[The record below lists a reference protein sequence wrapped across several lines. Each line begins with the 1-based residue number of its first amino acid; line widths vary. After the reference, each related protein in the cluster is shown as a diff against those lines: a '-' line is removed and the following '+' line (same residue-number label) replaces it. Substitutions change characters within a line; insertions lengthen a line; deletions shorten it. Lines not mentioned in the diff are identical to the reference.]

1 MKSIK
6 TRLMKNFLVLLLS
19 TIIIVS
25 AMFLIFISRYYYQ
38 NTEEILLSQINISV
52 DFYKRYLSNVS
63 LEENVYEDVDIF
75 WKQTD
80 AQVQIYNLK
89 GQLIMD
95 SIGLEPKEY
104 NTPVDVKRALE
115 GDTAKWVGTVPDYT
129 GKVMAISAPLRNS
142 SNEIVG
148 VIRYISSL
156 RNVDNFIL
164 NFFLVF
170 LVIGLTVLA
179 IGIILSYFL
188 ANSIVNPITELIKVS
203 EQMAKGNLKVRNKI
217 VTNDEIEKLA
227 DSLNIM
233 AEEIENREIL
243 KNEFI
248 SSVSH
253 ELRTPLT
260 SIKGWAITLNNDFT
274 DRETLKMG
282 FDIIEKEADRLS
294 NMVEE
299 LLDFS
304 KFVTNDEIEK
314 LADSLN
320 IMAEEIENREILKN
334 EFISSVSHEL
344 RTPLTSIKGWAIT
357 LNNDFTDR
365 ETLKMGFDIIEKE
378 ADRLSNMVEELLD
391 FSKFVSGKIKLKY
404 EEINLKEFIEYL
416 RLYMNP
422 RAEREHKELILKGIT
437 EDFIIVGDKD
447 RLKQVF
453 INIIDNAFKFTHEN
467 EKITIEFVYADEG
480 IYINI
485 IDTGCGISKEELP
498 RVKEK
503 FYKGKNSK
511 SQNGIGLSICDEIIA
526 LHEGTLEIYSELGKG
541 TKVVIYLPKKLIR
554 SVEDDLN

>member
-304 KFVTNDEIEK
+304 KFV
-314 LADSLN
+314 
-320 IMAEEIENREILKN
+320 
-334 EFISSVSHEL
+334 
-344 RTPLTSIKGWAIT
+344 
-357 LNNDFTDR
+357 
-365 ETLKMGFDIIEKE
+365 
-378 ADRLSNMVEELLD
+378 
-391 FSKFVSGKIKLKY
+391 SGKI
-404 EEINLKEFIEYL
+404 EI
-416 RLYMNP
+416 
-422 RAEREHKELILKGIT
+422 
-437 EDFIIVGDKD
+437 
-447 RLKQVF
+447 
-453 INIIDNAFKFTHEN
+453 
-467 EKITIEFVYADEG
+467 
-480 IYINI
+480 
-485 IDTGCGISKEELP
+485 
-498 RVKEK
+498 
-503 FYKGKNSK
+503 
-511 SQNGIGLSICDEIIA
+511 
-526 LHEGTLEIYSELGKG
+526 
-541 TKVVIYLPKKLIR
+541 
-554 SVEDDLN
+554 

>member
-52 DFYKRYLSNVS
+52 DFYKRYLSNIS

-282 FDIIEKEADRLS
+282 FDII
-294 NMVEE
+294 
-299 LLDFS
+299 
-304 KFVTNDEIEK
+304 
-314 LADSLN
+314 
-320 IMAEEIENREILKN
+320 
-334 EFISSVSHEL
+334 
-344 RTPLTSIKGWAIT
+344 G
-357 LNNDFTDR
+357 
-365 ETLKMGFDIIEKE
+365 KE

-422 RAEREHKELILKGIT
+422 RAEREHKELILEGIT

>member
-304 KFVTNDEIEK
+304 KFV
-314 LADSLN
+314 
-320 IMAEEIENREILKN
+320 
-334 EFISSVSHEL
+334 
-344 RTPLTSIKGWAIT
+344 
-357 LNNDFTDR
+357 
-365 ETLKMGFDIIEKE
+365 
-378 ADRLSNMVEELLD
+378 
-391 FSKFVSGKIKLKY
+391 SGK
-404 EEINLKEFIEYL
+404 
-416 RLYMNP
+416 
-422 RAEREHKELILKGIT
+422 
-437 EDFIIVGDKD
+437 
-447 RLKQVF
+447 
-453 INIIDNAFKFTHEN
+453 
-467 EKITIEFVYADEG
+467 
-480 IYINI
+480 
-485 IDTGCGISKEELP
+485 
-498 RVKEK
+498 
-503 FYKGKNSK
+503 
-511 SQNGIGLSICDEIIA
+511 
-526 LHEGTLEIYSELGKG
+526 
-541 TKVVIYLPKKLIR
+541 
-554 SVEDDLN
+554 

>member
-304 KFVTNDEIEK
+304 KFV
-314 LADSLN
+314 
-320 IMAEEIENREILKN
+320 
-334 EFISSVSHEL
+334 
-344 RTPLTSIKGWAIT
+344 
-357 LNNDFTDR
+357 
-365 ETLKMGFDIIEKE
+365 
-378 ADRLSNMVEELLD
+378 
-391 FSKFVSGKIKLKY
+391 SGKIKLKY
-404 EEINLKEFIEYL
+404 EEINLKEFI
-416 RLYMNP
+416 
-422 RAEREHKELILKGIT
+422 
-437 EDFIIVGDKD
+437 
-447 RLKQVF
+447 
-453 INIIDNAFKFTHEN
+453 
-467 EKITIEFVYADEG
+467 
-480 IYINI
+480 
-485 IDTGCGISKEELP
+485 
-498 RVKEK
+498 
-503 FYKGKNSK
+503 
-511 SQNGIGLSICDEIIA
+511 
-526 LHEGTLEIYSELGKG
+526 
-541 TKVVIYLPKKLIR
+541 
-554 SVEDDLN
+554 

>member
-115 GDTAKWVGTVPDYT
+115 GDTAKWVGIVPDYT

-260 SIKGWAITLNNDFT
+260 SIKGWAITLNNSVIGFT
-274 DRETLKMG
+274 
-282 FDIIEKEADRLS
+282 I
-294 NMVEE
+294 
-299 LLDFS
+299 LL
-304 KFVTNDEIEK
+304 
-314 LADSLN
+314 A
-320 IMAEEIENREILKN
+320 
-334 EFISSVSHEL
+334 
-344 RTPLTSIKGWAIT
+344 
-357 LNNDFTDR
+357 
-365 ETLKMGFDIIEKE
+365 
-378 ADRLSNMVEELLD
+378 
-391 FSKFVSGKIKLKY
+391 
-404 EEINLKEFIEYL
+404 
-416 RLYMNP
+416 
-422 RAEREHKELILKGIT
+422 
-437 EDFIIVGDKD
+437 
-447 RLKQVF
+447 
-453 INIIDNAFKFTHEN
+453 
-467 EKITIEFVYADEG
+467 
-480 IYINI
+480 
-485 IDTGCGISKEELP
+485 
-498 RVKEK
+498 
-503 FYKGKNSK
+503 
-511 SQNGIGLSICDEIIA
+511 
-526 LHEGTLEIYSELGKG
+526 
-541 TKVVIYLPKKLIR
+541 KK
-554 SVEDDLN
+554 

>member
-142 SNEIVG
+142 SNEIVV

-304 KFVTNDEIEK
+304 KFV
-314 LADSLN
+314 
-320 IMAEEIENREILKN
+320 
-334 EFISSVSHEL
+334 
-344 RTPLTSIKGWAIT
+344 
-357 LNNDFTDR
+357 
-365 ETLKMGFDIIEKE
+365 
-378 ADRLSNMVEELLD
+378 
-391 FSKFVSGKIKLKY
+391 SGKIKLKY

-422 RAEREHKELILKGIT
+422 RAEREHKELILEGIT

>member
-52 DFYKRYLSNVS
+52 DFYKRYLSNIS

-282 FDIIEKEADRLS
+282 FDII
-294 NMVEE
+294 
-299 LLDFS
+299 
-304 KFVTNDEIEK
+304 
-314 LADSLN
+314 
-320 IMAEEIENREILKN
+320 
-334 EFISSVSHEL
+334 
-344 RTPLTSIKGWAIT
+344 G
-357 LNNDFTDR
+357 
-365 ETLKMGFDIIEKE
+365 KE

-422 RAEREHKELILKGIT
+422 RAEREHKELILEGIT

-526 LHEGTLEIYSELGKG
+526 LHDGTLEIYSELGKG

>member
-282 FDIIEKEADRLS
+282 FDII
-294 NMVEE
+294 
-299 LLDFS
+299 
-304 KFVTNDEIEK
+304 
-314 LADSLN
+314 
-320 IMAEEIENREILKN
+320 
-334 EFISSVSHEL
+334 
-344 RTPLTSIKGWAIT
+344 
-357 LNNDFTDR
+357 
-365 ETLKMGFDIIEKE
+365 
-378 ADRLSNMVEELLD
+378 
-391 FSKFVSGKIKLKY
+391 
-404 EEINLKEFIEYL
+404 
-416 RLYMNP
+416 
-422 RAEREHKELILKGIT
+422 
-437 EDFIIVGDKD
+437 VGDKD

>member
-304 KFVTNDEIEK
+304 KFV
-314 LADSLN
+314 
-320 IMAEEIENREILKN
+320 
-334 EFISSVSHEL
+334 
-344 RTPLTSIKGWAIT
+344 
-357 LNNDFTDR
+357 
-365 ETLKMGFDIIEKE
+365 
-378 ADRLSNMVEELLD
+378 
-391 FSKFVSGKIKLKY
+391 SGKIKLKY
-404 EEINLKEFIEYL
+404 EEIN
-416 RLYMNP
+416 
-422 RAEREHKELILKGIT
+422 LKGIT

>member
-104 NTPVDVKRALE
+104 NTPIDVKKALE
-115 GDTAKWVGTVPDYT
+115 GETAKWIGTLPDYT
-129 GKVMAISAPLRNS
+129 GKLMSISAPLRNS

-188 ANSIVNPITELIKVS
+188 ANSIVNPITELIKIS
-203 EQMAKGNLKVRNKI
+203 GQMAKGNLKVRNKI
-217 VTNDEIEKLA
+217 
-227 DSLNIM
+227 
-233 AEEIENREIL
+233 
-243 KNEFI
+243 
-248 SSVSH
+248 
-253 ELRTPLT
+253 
-260 SIKGWAITLNNDFT
+260 
-274 DRETLKMG
+274 
-282 FDIIEKEADRLS
+282 
-294 NMVEE
+294 
-299 LLDFS
+299 
-304 KFVTNDEIEK
+304 VTNDEIEK

-404 EEINLKEFIEYL
+404 EEINLKEFVEYL

-422 RAEREHKELILKGIT
+422 RAEREHKELILEGVT

-453 INIIDNAFKFTHEN
+453 INILDNAFKFTNEN

-503 FYKGKNSK
+503 FYKGKNSN

-526 LHEGTLEIYSELGKG
+526 LHEGRLEIYSELGKG
-541 TKVVIYLPKKLIR
+541 TKVVIYLPKKLIG
-554 SVEDDLN
+554 SIEEDLN

>member
-304 KFVTNDEIEK
+304 KFV
-314 LADSLN
+314 
-320 IMAEEIENREILKN
+320 
-334 EFISSVSHEL
+334 
-344 RTPLTSIKGWAIT
+344 
-357 LNNDFTDR
+357 
-365 ETLKMGFDIIEKE
+365 
-378 ADRLSNMVEELLD
+378 
-391 FSKFVSGKIKLKY
+391 SGKIKLKY

-422 RAEREHKELILKGIT
+422 RAEREHKELILEGIT

>member
-6 TRLMKNFLVLLLS
+6 TRLIKNFLVLLLS

-104 NTPVDVKRALE
+104 NTPIDVKRALE
-115 GDTAKWVGTVPDYT
+115 GETAKWVGTVPDYT

-164 NFFLVF
+164 NFFIVF

-203 EQMAKGNLKVRNKI
+203 GQMAKGNLKVRNKI
-217 VTNDEIEKLA
+217 
-227 DSLNIM
+227 
-233 AEEIENREIL
+233 
-243 KNEFI
+243 
-248 SSVSH
+248 
-253 ELRTPLT
+253 
-260 SIKGWAITLNNDFT
+260 
-274 DRETLKMG
+274 
-282 FDIIEKEADRLS
+282 
-294 NMVEE
+294 
-299 LLDFS
+299 
-304 KFVTNDEIEK
+304 VTNDEIEK

-422 RAEREHKELILKGIT
+422 RAEREHKELILEGVT

-453 INIIDNAFKFTHEN
+453 INILDNAFKFTHEN
-467 EKITIEFVYADEG
+467 EKIIIEFSYADEG
-480 IYINI
+480 IYISI

-526 LHEGTLEIYSELGKG
+526 LHDGTLEIYSELGKG

>member
-6 TRLMKNFLVLLLS
+6 TRLMKNFLVVLLS

-63 LEENVYEDVDIF
+63 LEDNVYDDVDIF

-80 AQVQIYNLK
+80 AQVQIYDLK

-95 SIGLEPKEY
+95 SIGLEPKNY
-104 NTPVDVKRALE
+104 GTPMDVKRALE
-115 GDTAKWVGTVPDYT
+115 GETSKWVGTAPDYT

-142 SNEIVG
+142 SNDIVG

-170 LVIGLTVLA
+170 IVIGLTVLA

-227 DSLNIM
+227 GTLNIM
-233 AEEIENREIL
+233 AEEIENRE
-243 KNEFI
+243 
-248 SSVSH
+248 
-253 ELRTPLT
+253 T
-260 SIKGWAITLNNDFT
+260 
-274 DRETLKMG
+274 
-282 FDIIEKEADRLS
+282 
-294 NMVEE
+294 
-299 LLDFS
+299 
-304 KFVTNDEIEK
+304 
-314 LADSLN
+314 
-320 IMAEEIENREILKN
+320 LKN

-404 EEINLKEFIEYL
+404 EEINLKDFVEYIK
-416 RLYMNP
+416 LYMNP
-422 RAEREHKELILKGIT
+422 RAERENKSLILSDI
-437 EDFIIVGDKD
+437 EEEFVIVGDKD

-453 INIIDNAFKFTHEN
+453 INILDNAFKFTPEN
-467 EKITIEFVYADEG
+467 GNITIDFLYGKDGVYID
-480 IYINI
+480 I

-511 SQNGIGLSICDEIIA
+511 SQNGIGLSICDEIMN
-526 LHEGTLEIYSELGKG
+526 LHGGTLEINSELGKG
-541 TKVVIYLPKKLIR
+541 TKITIYLPKKVVR
-554 SVEDDLN
+554 SIEDDVN

>member
-89 GQLIMD
+89 GHLIMD

-104 NTPVDVKRALE
+104 KTPVDVKRALE
-115 GDTAKWVGTVPDYT
+115 GDISKWVGTVPDYT

-170 LVIGLTVLA
+170 LVIGITVLA

-203 EQMAKGNLKVRNKI
+203 EQMAKGNLKVRNRI

-233 AEEIENREIL
+233 AEEIENRE
-243 KNEFI
+243 
-248 SSVSH
+248 
-253 ELRTPLT
+253 
-260 SIKGWAITLNNDFT
+260 
-274 DRETLKMG
+274 M
-282 FDIIEKEADRLS
+282 
-294 NMVEE
+294 
-299 LLDFS
+299 
-304 KFVTNDEIEK
+304 
-314 LADSLN
+314 
-320 IMAEEIENREILKN
+320 LKN

-437 EDFIIVGDKD
+437 EEFIIVGDKD

-467 EKITIEFVYADEG
+467 EKIEFLYDEEG

-526 LHEGTLEIYSELGKG
+526 LHEGNLEIYSELGKG

>member
-6 TRLMKNFLVLLLS
+6 TRLMKNFLVVLLS

-52 DFYKRYLSNVS
+52 DFYKRYLSNAS

-80 AQVQIYNLK
+80 AQVQIYDLK

-95 SIGLEPKEY
+95 SIGTEPKEY
-104 NTPVDVKRALE
+104 SIPIDVKRALE
-115 GDTAKWVGTVPDYT
+115 GDTAKWIGTNPDYT

-170 LVIGLTVLA
+170 IVIGLTVLA

-233 AEEIENREIL
+233 AEEIENREVL

-260 SIKGWAITLNNDFT
+260 SIKGWAITLNN
-274 DRETLKMG
+274 E
-282 FDIIEKEADRLS
+282 
-294 NMVEE
+294 
-299 LLDFS
+299 
-304 KFVTNDEIEK
+304 
-314 LADSLN
+314 
-320 IMAEEIENREILKN
+320 
-334 EFISSVSHEL
+334 
-344 RTPLTSIKGWAIT
+344 
-357 LNNDFTDR
+357 FTDR

-391 FSKFVSGKIKLKY
+391 FSKFVSGKVKLKY

-416 RLYMNP
+416 KLYMNP
-422 RAEREHKELILKGIT
+422 RAERESKQLILKGIE
-437 EDFIIVGDKD
+437 EDFIIVGDRN

-453 INIIDNAFKFTHEN
+453 INILDNAFKFTHEN
-467 EKITIEFVYADEG
+467 EKIIIEFLYADEG

-526 LHEGTLEIYSELGKG
+526 LHEGTLKIESELGEG
-541 TKVVIYLPKKLIR
+541 TKVTIYLPKKLIR
-554 SVEDDLN
+554 SVEDELN

>member
-304 KFVTNDEIEK
+304 KFV
-314 LADSLN
+314 
-320 IMAEEIENREILKN
+320 
-334 EFISSVSHEL
+334 
-344 RTPLTSIKGWAIT
+344 
-357 LNNDFTDR
+357 
-365 ETLKMGFDIIEKE
+365 
-378 ADRLSNMVEELLD
+378 
-391 FSKFVSGKIKLKY
+391 SGKIKLKY

-422 RAEREHKELILKGIT
+422 RAEREHKELILEGIT

-467 EKITIEFVYADEG
+467 EKIIIEFVYADEG

-554 SVEDDLN
+554 SVENDLN

>member
-304 KFVTNDEIEK
+304 KFV
-314 LADSLN
+314 
-320 IMAEEIENREILKN
+320 
-334 EFISSVSHEL
+334 
-344 RTPLTSIKGWAIT
+344 
-357 LNNDFTDR
+357 
-365 ETLKMGFDIIEKE
+365 
-378 ADRLSNMVEELLD
+378 
-391 FSKFVSGKIKLKY
+391 SGKIKLKY

-422 RAEREHKELILKGIT
+422 RAEREHRELILKGIT

>member
-95 SIGLEPKEY
+95 SIGLETKEY

-304 KFVTNDEIEK
+304 KFV
-314 LADSLN
+314 
-320 IMAEEIENREILKN
+320 
-334 EFISSVSHEL
+334 
-344 RTPLTSIKGWAIT
+344 
-357 LNNDFTDR
+357 
-365 ETLKMGFDIIEKE
+365 
-378 ADRLSNMVEELLD
+378 
-391 FSKFVSGKIKLKY
+391 SGKIKLKY

-422 RAEREHKELILKGIT
+422 RAEREHKELILEGIT

-467 EKITIEFVYADEG
+467 EKIIIEFVYADEG

-554 SVEDDLN
+554 SVENDLN

>member
-282 FDIIEKEADRLS
+282 FD
-294 NMVEE
+294 
-299 LLDFS
+299 
-304 KFVTNDEIEK
+304 
-314 LADSLN
+314 
-320 IMAEEIENREILKN
+320 
-334 EFISSVSHEL
+334 
-344 RTPLTSIKGWAIT
+344 
-357 LNNDFTDR
+357 NN
-365 ETLKMGFDIIEKE
+365 
-378 ADRLSNMVEELLD
+378 
-391 FSKFVSGKIKLKY
+391 
-404 EEINLKEFIEYL
+404 
-416 RLYMNP
+416 
-422 RAEREHKELILKGIT
+422 
-437 EDFIIVGDKD
+437 
-447 RLKQVF
+447 
-453 INIIDNAFKFTHEN
+453 
-467 EKITIEFVYADEG
+467 
-480 IYINI
+480 
-485 IDTGCGISKEELP
+485 
-498 RVKEK
+498 
-503 FYKGKNSK
+503 
-511 SQNGIGLSICDEIIA
+511 
-526 LHEGTLEIYSELGKG
+526 
-541 TKVVIYLPKKLIR
+541 
-554 SVEDDLN
+554 

>member
-6 TRLMKNFLVLLLS
+6 TRLMKNFLVVLLS

-38 NTEEILLSQINISV
+38 NTEEILLSQINTSV
-52 DFYKRYLSNVS
+52 EFYKRYLSNSS
-63 LEENVYEDVDIF
+63 LENNVYDDVDIF

-80 AQVQIYNLK
+80 AQVQIYDLK

-104 NTPVDVKRALE
+104 GTPMDVKRALE
-115 GDTAKWVGTVPDYT
+115 GDTAKWVGTEQDYT
-129 GKVMAISAPLRNS
+129 GKVMAISAPLKNA

-170 LVIGLTVLA
+170 IVIGLTVLA

-217 VTNDEIEKLA
+217 VTNDEIETLA
-227 DSLNIM
+227 DTLNIM
-233 AEEIENREIL
+233 AEEIENRE
-243 KNEFI
+243 
-248 SSVSH
+248 
-253 ELRTPLT
+253 T
-260 SIKGWAITLNNDFT
+260 
-274 DRETLKMG
+274 
-282 FDIIEKEADRLS
+282 
-294 NMVEE
+294 
-299 LLDFS
+299 
-304 KFVTNDEIEK
+304 
-314 LADSLN
+314 
-320 IMAEEIENREILKN
+320 LKN

-404 EEINLKEFIEYL
+404 EEINLKDFIEYL
-416 RLYMNP
+416 KLYMNP
-422 RAEREHKELILKGIT
+422 RAERENKQLILKGIDD
-437 EDFIIVGDKD
+437 DFIIVGDKD

-453 INIIDNAFKFTHEN
+453 INILDNAFKFTPEN
-467 EKITIEFVYADEG
+467 GSITIEFLCGKEG

-511 SQNGIGLSICDEIIA
+511 SQNGIGLSICDEIVL
-526 LHEGTLEIYSELGKG
+526 LHEGTLDITSELGMG
-541 TKVVIYLPKKLIR
+541 TKITIYLPKKLIK
-554 SVEDDLN
+554 SIEDNTD

>member
-304 KFVTNDEIEK
+304 KFV
-314 LADSLN
+314 
-320 IMAEEIENREILKN
+320 
-334 EFISSVSHEL
+334 
-344 RTPLTSIKGWAIT
+344 
-357 LNNDFTDR
+357 
-365 ETLKMGFDIIEKE
+365 
-378 ADRLSNMVEELLD
+378 
-391 FSKFVSGKIKLKY
+391 SGKIKLKY

-422 RAEREHKELILKGIT
+422 RAEREHKELILEGIT

-554 SVEDDLN
+554 SVEEDLN

>member
-304 KFVTNDEIEK
+304 KFV
-314 LADSLN
+314 
-320 IMAEEIENREILKN
+320 
-334 EFISSVSHEL
+334 
-344 RTPLTSIKGWAIT
+344 
-357 LNNDFTDR
+357 
-365 ETLKMGFDIIEKE
+365 
-378 ADRLSNMVEELLD
+378 
-391 FSKFVSGKIKLKY
+391 SGKIKLKY

-437 EDFIIVGDKD
+437 EHFIIVGDKD

>member
-89 GQLIMD
+89 GHLIMD

-104 NTPVDVKRALE
+104 KTPVDVKRALE
-115 GDTAKWVGTVPDYT
+115 GDISKWIGTVPDYT

-170 LVIGLTVLA
+170 LVIGITVLA

-203 EQMAKGNLKVRNKI
+203 EQMAKGNLKVRNRI

-233 AEEIENREIL
+233 AEEIENREML

-248 SSVSH
+248 SS
-253 ELRTPLT
+253 
-260 SIKGWAITLNNDFT
+260 I
-274 DRETLKMG
+274 
-282 FDIIEKEADRLS
+282 
-294 NMVEE
+294 
-299 LLDFS
+299 
-304 KFVTNDEIEK
+304 
-314 LADSLN
+314 
-320 IMAEEIENREILKN
+320 
-334 EFISSVSHEL
+334 SHEL

-467 EKITIEFVYADEG
+467 EKIIIEFLYDEEG

-526 LHEGTLEIYSELGKG
+526 LHEGNLEIYSELGKG

-554 SVEDDLN
+554 SVEDGLN

>member
-89 GQLIMD
+89 GHLIMD

-104 NTPVDVKRALE
+104 KTPVDVKRALE
-115 GDTAKWVGTVPDYT
+115 GDISKWIGTVPDYT

-170 LVIGLTVLA
+170 LVIGITVLA

-203 EQMAKGNLKVRNKI
+203 EQMAKGNLKVRNRI

-233 AEEIENREIL
+233 AEEIENREML

-274 DRETLKMG
+274 DRETLKS
-282 FDIIEKEADRLS
+282 IYKE
-294 NMVEE
+294 
-299 LLDFS
+299 
-304 KFVTNDEIEK
+304 
-314 LADSLN
+314 
-320 IMAEEIENREILKN
+320 LKN
-334 EFISSVSHEL
+334 
-344 RTPLTSIKGWAIT
+344 R
-357 LNNDFTDR
+357 D
-365 ETLKMGFDIIEKE
+365 
-378 ADRLSNMVEELLD
+378 
-391 FSKFVSGKIKLKY
+391 
-404 EEINLKEFIEYL
+404 
-416 RLYMNP
+416 
-422 RAEREHKELILKGIT
+422 
-437 EDFIIVGDKD
+437 EDFISRG
-447 RLKQVF
+447 
-453 INIIDNAFKFTHEN
+453 
-467 EKITIEFVYADEG
+467 
-480 IYINI
+480 
-485 IDTGCGISKEELP
+485 
-498 RVKEK
+498 
-503 FYKGKNSK
+503 
-511 SQNGIGLSICDEIIA
+511 
-526 LHEGTLEIYSELGKG
+526 
-541 TKVVIYLPKKLIR
+541 
-554 SVEDDLN
+554 

>member
-1 MKSIK
+1 M
-6 TRLMKNFLVLLLS
+6 
-19 TIIIVS
+19 
-25 AMFLIFISRYYYQ
+25 
-38 NTEEILLSQINISV
+38 
-52 DFYKRYLSNVS
+52 
-63 LEENVYEDVDIF
+63 
-75 WKQTD
+75 
-80 AQVQIYNLK
+80 
-89 GQLIMD
+89 
-95 SIGLEPKEY
+95 
-104 NTPVDVKRALE
+104 
-115 GDTAKWVGTVPDYT
+115 PDYT

-217 VTNDEIEKLA
+217 
-227 DSLNIM
+227 
-233 AEEIENREIL
+233 
-243 KNEFI
+243 
-248 SSVSH
+248 
-253 ELRTPLT
+253 
-260 SIKGWAITLNNDFT
+260 
-274 DRETLKMG
+274 
-282 FDIIEKEADRLS
+282 
-294 NMVEE
+294 
-299 LLDFS
+299 
-304 KFVTNDEIEK
+304 VTNDEIEK

>member
-304 KFVTNDEIEK
+304 KFV
-314 LADSLN
+314 
-320 IMAEEIENREILKN
+320 
-334 EFISSVSHEL
+334 
-344 RTPLTSIKGWAIT
+344 
-357 LNNDFTDR
+357 
-365 ETLKMGFDIIEKE
+365 
-378 ADRLSNMVEELLD
+378 
-391 FSKFVSGKIKLKY
+391 SGKIKLKY

-422 RAEREHKELILKGIT
+422 RAEREHKELILKG
-437 EDFIIVGDKD
+437 IIVGDKD

>member
-304 KFVTNDEIEK
+304 KFV
-314 LADSLN
+314 
-320 IMAEEIENREILKN
+320 
-334 EFISSVSHEL
+334 
-344 RTPLTSIKGWAIT
+344 
-357 LNNDFTDR
+357 
-365 ETLKMGFDIIEKE
+365 
-378 ADRLSNMVEELLD
+378 
-391 FSKFVSGKIKLKY
+391 SGKIKLKY

-422 RAEREHKELILKGIT
+422 RAEREHKELILEGIT
-437 EDFIIVGDKD
+437 DDFIIVGDKD

-467 EKITIEFVYADEG
+467 EKIIIEFVYADEG

-554 SVEDDLN
+554 SVENDLN

>member
-304 KFVTNDEIEK
+304 KFV
-314 LADSLN
+314 
-320 IMAEEIENREILKN
+320 
-334 EFISSVSHEL
+334 
-344 RTPLTSIKGWAIT
+344 
-357 LNNDFTDR
+357 
-365 ETLKMGFDIIEKE
+365 
-378 ADRLSNMVEELLD
+378 
-391 FSKFVSGKIKLKY
+391 SGKIKLKY

-422 RAEREHKELILKGIT
+422 RAEREHKELLLYVL
-437 EDFIIVGDKD
+437 F
-447 RLKQVF
+447 
-453 INIIDNAFKFTHEN
+453 
-467 EKITIEFVYADEG
+467 
-480 IYINI
+480 
-485 IDTGCGISKEELP
+485 LP
-498 RVKEK
+498 
-503 FYKGKNSK
+503 
-511 SQNGIGLSICDEIIA
+511 
-526 LHEGTLEIYSELGKG
+526 
-541 TKVVIYLPKKLIR
+541 
-554 SVEDDLN
+554 

>member
-89 GQLIMD
+89 GHLIMD

-104 NTPVDVKRALE
+104 KTPVDVKRALE
-115 GDTAKWVGTVPDYT
+115 GDISKWIGTVPDYT

-170 LVIGLTVLA
+170 LVIGITVLA

-203 EQMAKGNLKVRNKI
+203 EQMAKGNLKVRNRI
-217 VTNDEIEKLA
+217 VTNDEIE
-227 DSLNIM
+227 
-233 AEEIENREIL
+233 NRE
-243 KNEFI
+243 
-248 SSVSH
+248 
-253 ELRTPLT
+253 
-260 SIKGWAITLNNDFT
+260 
-274 DRETLKMG
+274 M
-282 FDIIEKEADRLS
+282 
-294 NMVEE
+294 
-299 LLDFS
+299 
-304 KFVTNDEIEK
+304 
-314 LADSLN
+314 
-320 IMAEEIENREILKN
+320 LKN

-453 INIIDNAFKFTHEN
+453 INIIGNAFKFTHEN
-467 EKITIEFVYADEG
+467 EKIIIEFLYDEEG

-526 LHEGTLEIYSELGKG
+526 LHEGNLEIYSELGKG

>member
-304 KFVTNDEIEK
+304 KFV
-314 LADSLN
+314 
-320 IMAEEIENREILKN
+320 
-334 EFISSVSHEL
+334 
-344 RTPLTSIKGWAIT
+344 
-357 LNNDFTDR
+357 
-365 ETLKMGFDIIEKE
+365 
-378 ADRLSNMVEELLD
+378 
-391 FSKFVSGKIKLKY
+391 SGKIKLKY

-422 RAEREHKELILKGIT
+422 RAEREHKELILKGLQ
-437 EDFIIVGDKD
+437 
-447 RLKQVF
+447 R
-453 INIIDNAFKFTHEN
+453 
-467 EKITIEFVYADEG
+467 
-480 IYINI
+480 
-485 IDTGCGISKEELP
+485 
-498 RVKEK
+498 
-503 FYKGKNSK
+503 
-511 SQNGIGLSICDEIIA
+511 
-526 LHEGTLEIYSELGKG
+526 TL
-541 TKVVIYLPKKLIR
+541 
-554 SVEDDLN
+554 

>member
-227 DSLNIM
+227 DSL
-233 AEEIENREIL
+233 
-243 KNEFI
+243 
-248 SSVSH
+248 
-253 ELRTPLT
+253 
-260 SIKGWAITLNNDFT
+260 
-274 DRETLKMG
+274 KMNL
-282 FDIIEKEADRLS
+282 FPQFL
-294 NMVEE
+294 M
-299 LLDFS
+299 
-304 KFVTNDEIEK
+304 
-314 LADSLN
+314 SL
-320 IMAEEIENREILKN
+320 
-334 EFISSVSHEL
+334 
-344 RTPLTSIKGWAIT
+344 
-357 LNNDFTDR
+357 
-365 ETLKMGFDIIEKE
+365 
-378 ADRLSNMVEELLD
+378 
-391 FSKFVSGKIKLKY
+391 
-404 EEINLKEFIEYL
+404 
-416 RLYMNP
+416 
-422 RAEREHKELILKGIT
+422 EH
-437 EDFIIVGDKD
+437 
-447 RLKQVF
+447 
-453 INIIDNAFKFTHEN
+453 H
-467 EKITIEFVYADEG
+467 
-480 IYINI
+480 
-485 IDTGCGISKEELP
+485 
-498 RVKEK
+498 
-503 FYKGKNSK
+503 
-511 SQNGIGLSICDEIIA
+511 
-526 LHEGTLEIYSELGKG
+526 
-541 TKVVIYLPKKLIR
+541 
-554 SVEDDLN
+554 

>member
-6 TRLMKNFLVLLLS
+6 TRLMKNFLVVLLS
-19 TIIIVS
+19 TITIVS

-80 AQVQIYNLK
+80 AQVQIYDLK

-104 NTPVDVKRALE
+104 STPIDVKRALE
-115 GDTAKWVGTVPDYT
+115 GDTAKWVGTAPDYT

-170 LVIGLTVLA
+170 VVIGLTVLA

-233 AEEIENREIL
+233 AEEIENREKL

-260 SIKGWAITLNNDFT
+260 SIKGWAITLNN
-274 DRETLKMG
+274 E
-282 FDIIEKEADRLS
+282 
-294 NMVEE
+294 
-299 LLDFS
+299 
-304 KFVTNDEIEK
+304 
-314 LADSLN
+314 
-320 IMAEEIENREILKN
+320 
-334 EFISSVSHEL
+334 
-344 RTPLTSIKGWAIT
+344 
-357 LNNDFTDR
+357 FTDR

-416 RLYMNP
+416 KLYMNP
-422 RAEREHKELILKGIT
+422 RAERENKQLVLRGI
-437 EDFIIVGDKD
+437 EKDCIIAGDKD

-453 INIIDNAFKFTHEN
+453 INILDNAFKFTHEN
-467 EKITIEFVYADEG
+467 ESIIIDFLYADNG

-503 FYKGKNSK
+503 FYKGKNSN

-526 LHEGTLEIYSELGKG
+526 LHEGTLEITSELGKG
-541 TKVVIYLPKKLIR
+541 TQVTIYLPNKLIK
-554 SVEDDLN
+554 SVENDLN

>member
-304 KFVTNDEIEK
+304 KFV
-314 LADSLN
+314 
-320 IMAEEIENREILKN
+320 
-334 EFISSVSHEL
+334 
-344 RTPLTSIKGWAIT
+344 
-357 LNNDFTDR
+357 
-365 ETLKMGFDIIEKE
+365 
-378 ADRLSNMVEELLD
+378 
-391 FSKFVSGKIKLKY
+391 SGKIKLKY

-422 RAEREHKELILKGIT
+422 RAERENKELILEGIT

-554 SVEDDLN
+554 GVEDDLN

>member
-63 LEENVYEDVDIF
+63 LEENVYEDADIF

-89 GQLIMD
+89 GHLIMD

-104 NTPVDVKRALE
+104 KTPVDVKRALE
-115 GDTAKWVGTVPDYT
+115 GDISKWVGTVPDYT

-170 LVIGLTVLA
+170 LVIGITVLA

-203 EQMAKGNLKVRNKI
+203 EQMAKGNLKVRNRI

-233 AEEIENREIL
+233 AEEIENRE
-243 KNEFI
+243 
-248 SSVSH
+248 
-253 ELRTPLT
+253 
-260 SIKGWAITLNNDFT
+260 
-274 DRETLKMG
+274 M
-282 FDIIEKEADRLS
+282 
-294 NMVEE
+294 
-299 LLDFS
+299 
-304 KFVTNDEIEK
+304 
-314 LADSLN
+314 
-320 IMAEEIENREILKN
+320 LKN

-467 EKITIEFVYADEG
+467 EKIIIEFLYDEEG

-526 LHEGTLEIYSELGKG
+526 LHEGNLEIYSELGKG